1 MPPQLT
7 AIAQRLGRTL
17 GGFTTGQ
24 KVIAALA
31 LVGVLIGGA
40 AFTKWVGQPTYAPL
54 FSNLAGSDASAIVDQ
69 LNADGVQYQL
79 ADGGQT
85 VLVPKDVVYAERV
98 KLSGAG
104 LPAAETSG
112 YSLLDQQGVTASQ
125 FQQQVTY
132 QRALEGELAKTV
144 MAINGVQNA
153 VVHLAIPQKDVFL
166 DQQKQATAS
175 VLVSTRPGAT
185 MSSDQ
190 VQSVVHLVASS
201 IEGMD
206 PAQVTVVDGKGQL
219 LSTTTDGASGTGG
232 SSREEMTA
240 DYESRQAKNLQ
251 AMLDRVL
258 GPGRAVAQVTATLNF
273 DAIESVN
280 ERLTSDPKTAPLAE
294 TTTTEKYQGAGGTVG
309 GVLGTDNLA
318 VPNTNAS
325 GNGQYDKKATTKN
338 NSISKETVKTK
349 AAPGAVA
356 RQAVSVVVDTATP
369 GLQVAQIQQMVT
381 TAAGI
386 DAKRGD
392 TMSVTSLP
400 FDNSAAA
407 AAAAELKKAEA
418 ADQKQAMIG
427 YAKQGAIALV
437 LLIALLVFWLKR
449 RKKKKQKGAD
459 ADPALHVL
467 EVDDVVQRPVPL
479 QAVSPEALGST
490 GRLPALPPAGDG
502 LDGPSDAAR
511 QREEVAALVER
522 QPEEVAELLRGWLA
536 DRRS

>member
-7 AIAQRLGRTL
+7 AIVQRLGRTL
-17 GGFTTGQ
+17 GGFSTGQ

-31 LVGVLIGGA
+31 LVGVIIGGA

-69 LNADGVQYQL
+69 LNSDGVQYQL

-98 KLSGAG
+98 KLSGQG

-132 QRALEGELAKTV
+132 QRALEGELAKTIQ
-144 MAINGVQNA
+144 AINGVQTA

-185 MSSDQ
+185 VSSDQ
-190 VQSVVHLVASS
+190 VQSIVHLVASS

-219 LSTTTDGASGTGG
+219 LSSPTDGGAGAGSG
-232 SSREEMTA
+232 SREEMTA
-240 DYESRQAKNLQ
+240 DYESRQVTNLQ
-251 AMLDRVL
+251 GMLDRVL
-258 GPGRAVAQVTATLNF
+258 GPGRAVAQVTAQLNF
-273 DAIESVN
+273 DAIESTKEQLSSN
-280 ERLTSDPKTAPLAE
+280 PKTAPIAE
-294 TTTTEKYQGAGGTVG
+294 TTTSEKYKGAGSSVG

-318 VPNTNAS
+318 VPNGTGTGS
-325 GNGQYDKKATTKN
+325 GQYDKTSTTKN
-338 NSISKETVKTK
+338 NSVSKETIKTV

-356 RQAVSVVVDTATP
+356 KQSVSVVVDAKTQ
-369 GLQVAQIQQMVT
+369 GLQVAQVQQMVA

-386 DAKRGD
+386 DTSRGD

-400 FDNSAAA
+400 FDTSAAA
-407 AAAAELKKAEA
+407 TAAADLKKAQVAE
-418 ADQKQAMIG
+418 QRQVMIG
-427 YAKQGAIALV
+427 YAKQGAIALA

-449 RKKKKQKGAD
+449 RKRTKNRPV
-459 ADPALHVL
+459 DPALHVL
-467 EVDDVVQRPVPL
+467 QVDDVQPL
-479 QAVSPEALGST
+479 PMAPAPEALTST
-490 GRLPALPPAGDG
+490 AAQPALVAASEP
-502 LDGPSDAAR
+502 LDGPSGAAR
-511 QREEVAALVER
+511 RRDEVAALVER

>member
-7 AIAQRLGRTL
+7 ALVQRLGRTL

-40 AFTKWVGQPTYAPL
+40 AFTRWVGQPTYAPL

-69 LNADGVQYQL
+69 LNSDGVKYELQ
-79 ADGGQT
+79 DGGQT
-85 VLVPKDVVYAERV
+85 ILVPKDVVYAERV
-98 KLSGAG
+98 KLSGQG
-104 LPAAETSG
+104 LPAAESSG

-144 MAINGVQNA
+144 QAINGVQSA

-185 MSSDQ
+185 VSSDQ
-190 VQSVVHLVASS
+190 VQSIVHLVASS

-219 LSTTTDGASGTGG
+219 LSSPTEGGAGAGSG
-232 SSREEMTA
+232 SREEMRA
-240 DYESRQAKNLQ
+240 DYEARQVKNLQ
-251 AMLDRVL
+251 GMLDRVL
-258 GPGRAVAQVTATLNF
+258 GPGRAVAQVTAQLNF
-273 DAIESVN
+273 DAIESTN
-280 ERLTSDPKTAPLAE
+280 EKLTSNPNTAPVAE
-294 TTTTEKYQGAGGTVG
+294 TTTTESYKGAGGGVG

-318 VPNTNAS
+318 VPSNSS
-325 GNGQYDKKATTKN
+325 GNGSYDKKATTKN
-338 NSISKETVKTK
+338 NSVSKETTKTK
-349 AAPGAVA
+349 AAPGAVS
-356 RQAVSVVVDTATP
+356 RQSVSVVVDAKTP
-369 GLQVAQIQQMVT
+369 GLQIGQIQQMVT
-381 TAAGI
+381 TAAGV

-392 TMSVTSLP
+392 TISVTSLP
-400 FDNSAAA
+400 FDNSSAA
-407 AAAAELKKAEA
+407 AAAAELKKADEA
-418 ADQKQAMIG
+418 QQKQQLMG
-427 YAKQGAIALV
+427 YLKQGAIALA
-437 LLIALLVFWLKR
+437 LLLALLVFWLKR
-449 RKKKKQKGAD
+449 RKKKKAD
-459 ADPALHVL
+459 AGMPLHLL
-467 EVDDVVQRPVPL
+467 ELDVVDPPTALSTVTPDALSTAAPL
-479 QAVSPEALGST
+479 Q
-490 GRLPALPPAGDG
+490 ALPPA
-502 LDGPSDAAR
+502 LEVPDGPSAAAR
-511 QREEVAALVER
+511 RREEVAALVER

>member
-7 AIAQRLGRTL
+7 ALAQRLGRTL

-31 LVGVLIGGA
+31 LVGVVIGGA
-40 AFTKWVGQPTYAPL
+40 AFTRWVGQPTYAPL

-69 LNADGVQYQL
+69 LNADGVAYQL

-85 VLVPKDVVYAERV
+85 VLVPNDVVYAERV

-104 LPAAETSG
+104 LPAAEASG

-144 MAINGVQNA
+144 QAINGVQTA

-185 MSSDQ
+185 VSSDQ
-190 VQSVVHLVASS
+190 VQSIVHLVASS

-219 LSTTTDGASGTGG
+219 LSSPTDGATGTGS

-240 DYESRQAKNLQ
+240 DYETRQAQNLQ
-251 AMLDRVL
+251 VMLDRVL
-258 GPGRAVAQVTATLNF
+258 GPGRAVAKVTAQLNF
-273 DAIESVN
+273 DAIESTN
-280 ERLTSDPKTAPLAE
+280 EKLTSNPKTAPIAE
-294 TTTTEKYQGAGGTVG
+294 TTTTEKYKGAGGTVG

-318 VPNTNAS
+318 VPSGTTS
-325 GNGQYDKKATTKN
+325 GNGQYDKTATTKN
-338 NSISKETVKTK
+338 NSISKETIKTK

-356 RQAVSVVVDTATP
+356 RQSVSVVVDSRTP

-381 TAAGI
+381 TAAGV

-400 FDNSAAA
+400 FDTSAAA
-407 AAAAELKKAEA
+407 AAAADLKKAEA
-418 ADQKQAMIG
+418 AQQQQTMIG
-427 YAKQGAIALV
+427 YAKQGGIALV
-437 LLIALLVFWLKR
+437 ALIALLIFWLKR
-449 RKKKKQKGAD
+449 RKKRKKAAAAQ
-459 ADPALHVL
+459 PELHL
-467 EVDDVVQRPVPL
+467 LQVDDVVQPVALPAAAP
-479 QAVSPEALGST
+479 QALSST
-490 GRLPALPPAGDG
+490 GRLPALPAAGDG

-511 QREEVAALVER
+511 QREQVAALVER

>member
-7 AIAQRLGRTL
+7 ALVQRLGRTL
-17 GGFTTGQ
+17 GGFSTGQ
-24 KVIAALA
+24 KVIAVLA

-40 AFTKWVGQPTYAPL
+40 AFTTWVGQPTYAPL

-85 VLVPKDVVYAERV
+85 ILVPKDVVYAERV
-98 KLSGAG
+98 KLSGQG

-132 QRALEGELAKTV
+132 QRALEGELSKTV
-144 MAINGVQNA
+144 QAINGVQNA

-166 DQQKQATAS
+166 DEQKDATAS

-185 MSSDQ
+185 VSSDQ
-190 VQSVVHLVASS
+190 VQSIVHLVAAS

-206 PAQVTVVDGKGQL
+206 PAKVTVVDGKGQL
-219 LSTTTDGASGTGG
+219 LSSPTKGAAGAGS

-240 DYESRQAKNLQ
+240 EYESRQVKNLQ
-251 AMLDRVL
+251 TMLDRVL
-258 GPGRAVAQVTATLNF
+258 GPGRAVAQVTAQLNF
-273 DAIESVN
+273 DAIESTN
-280 ERLTSDPKTAPLAE
+280 EKLTSDPKTAPIAE
-294 TTTTEKYQGAGGTVG
+294 TTTSEKYQGAGSTVG

-318 VPNTNAS
+318 VPNGNNS
-325 GNGQYDKKATTKN
+325 GSGQYDKTSTTKN
-338 NSISKETVKTK
+338 NSVSKQTTKTV
-349 AAPGAVA
+349 AAPGAVSK
-356 RQAVSVVVDTATP
+356 QSVSVVVDAKAP
-369 GLQVAQIQQMVT
+369 GLQVAQIQQMVA

-400 FDNSAAA
+400 FDTSAAA
-407 AAAAELKKAEA
+407 SAAAELQKAESA
-418 ADQKQAMIG
+418 EQRAAMIG

-437 LLIALLVFWLKR
+437 ALIALLVFWLKR
-449 RKKKKQKGAD
+449 RKRKKSQP

-467 EVDDVVQRPVPL
+467 DVDDVMPL
-479 QAVSPEALGST
+479 PAAAAPEALTST
-490 GRLPALPPAGDG
+490 SQQPALLAASEP
-502 LDGPSDAAR
+502 LDGPSTAAR
-511 QREEVAALVER
+511 RREEVAALVER

-536 DRRS
+536 DRRG

>member
-7 AIAQRLGRTL
+7 AIVQRLGRTL

-24 KVIAALA
+24 KVIAVLA
-31 LVGVLIGGA
+31 LVGVIIGGA

-85 VLVPKDVVYAERV
+85 VMVPNDVVYTERV
-98 KLSGAG
+98 KLSGQG

-132 QRALEGELAKTV
+132 QRAMEGELAKTIQ
-144 MAINGVQNA
+144 AINGVQTA

-185 MSSDQ
+185 VSSDQ
-190 VQSVVHLVASS
+190 VQSIVHLVASS
-201 IEGMD
+201 VEGMD

-219 LSTTTDGASGTGG
+219 LSSPTDGGVGAGS

-240 DYESRQAKNLQ
+240 DYESRQVTNLQ
-251 AMLDRVL
+251 GMLDRVL
-258 GPGRAVAQVTATLNF
+258 GPGRAVAQVTAQLNF
-273 DAIESVN
+273 DAIESTN
-280 ERLTSDPKTAPLAE
+280 ERLTSNPKTAPIAE
-294 TTTTEKYQGAGGTVG
+294 TTTKENYKGAGGTAG

-318 VPNTNAS
+318 VPSTGT
-325 GNGQYDKKATTKN
+325 GNGQYGKTSTTKN
-338 NSISKETVKTK
+338 NSISKETIKTV

-356 RQAVSVVVDTATP
+356 KQSVSVVVDAKTP
-369 GLQVAQIQQMVT
+369 GLQVAQVQQMVA

-386 DAKRGD
+386 DTKRGD

-400 FDNSAAA
+400 FDTSAAA
-407 AAAAELKKAEA
+407 TAAADLAKAQAAE
-418 ADQKQAMIG
+418 QRQTMIG
-427 YAKQGAIALV
+427 YAKQGAIALA

-449 RKKKKQKGAD
+449 RKRKKNQPV
-459 ADPALHVL
+459 DPALHVL
-467 EVDDVVQRPVPL
+467 EMDDVQPLPV
-479 QAVSPEALGST
+479 AVTPEALTSNASQ
-490 GRLPALPPAGDG
+490 PALPAAGDQ
-502 LDGPSDAAR
+502 LDGPSGAAR
-511 QREEVAALVER
+511 RREEVAALVER

-536 DRRS
+536 DRRG

>member
-7 AIAQRLGRTL
+7 AIAQRLGKTL
-17 GGFTTGQ
+17 GGFSTGQ

-31 LVGVLIGGA
+31 LVGVLLGGA
-40 AFTKWVGQPTYAPL
+40 AFTTWVGQPTYAPL

-69 LNADGVQYQL
+69 LNADGVKYQL

-98 KLSGAG
+98 KLSGQG

-144 MAINGVQNA
+144 QAINGVQSA

-166 DQQKQATAS
+166 DQQKEATAS

-185 MSSDQ
+185 VSSDQ
-190 VQSVVHLVASS
+190 VQSIVHLVASS

-219 LSTTTDGASGTGG
+219 LSSPADGATVGG
-232 SSREEMTA
+232 AGSSSREEMTA
-240 DYESRQAKNLQ
+240 DYEARQVKNLQ
-251 AMLDRVL
+251 TMLDRVL
-258 GPGRAVAQVTATLNF
+258 GPGRAVAQVTAQLNF
-273 DAIESVN
+273 DAIESTN
-280 ERLTSDPKTAPLAE
+280 EKLTSDPKTAPIAE
-294 TTTTEKYQGAGGTVG
+294 TTTTEKYEGAGSTVG

-318 VPNTNAS
+318 VPN
-325 GNGQYDKKATTKN
+325 GNGNGSGQYDKTSTTKN
-338 NSISKETVKTK
+338 NSISKETTKTV
-349 AAPGAVA
+349 AAPGAVSKQSVA
-356 RQAVSVVVDTATP
+356 VVVDAKTP
-369 GLQVAQIQQMVT
+369 GLQVAQVQQMVA

-392 TMSVTSLP
+392 TMSVTSMP
-400 FDNSAAA
+400 FDTSAAA
-407 AAAAELKKAEA
+407 SAAADLKKAEEA
-418 ADQKQAMIG
+418 EQRAAMIG
-427 YAKQGAIALV
+427 YAKQGG
-437 LLIALLVFWLKR
+437 IALLVLLALLIIWLKR
-449 RKKKKQKGAD
+449 RKRAKQQPV
-459 ADPALHVL
+459 DPTLHVL
-467 EVDDVVQRPVPL
+467 DVDGVVPQPL
-479 QAVSPEALGST
+479 PMAPAPEALTST
-490 GRLPALPPAGDG
+490 ASQPALPAAREV
-502 LDGPSDAAR
+502 LDGPSSAAR

>member
-7 AIAQRLGRTL
+7 ALVQRLGRTV
-17 GGFTTGQ
+17 GGFSTGQ

-31 LVGVLIGGA
+31 LVGVLLGGA
-40 AFTKWVGQPTYAPL
+40 AFTRWVGQPTYAPL

-69 LNADGVQYQL
+69 LNSDGVSYQL
-79 ADGGQT
+79 QDGGQT

-104 LPAAETSG
+104 LPAAEASG

-144 MAINGVQNA
+144 QAISGVQSA

-185 MSSDQ
+185 LSSDQ
-190 VQSVVHLVASS
+190 VQSIVHLVASS

-206 PAQVTVVDGKGQL
+206 PTQVTVVDGKGQL
-219 LSTTTDGASGTGG
+219 LSSPTDGGVGAGS

-240 DYESRQAKNLQ
+240 DYESRQVKNLQ
-251 AMLDRVL
+251 TMLDRVL
-258 GPGRAVAQVTATLNF
+258 GTGHAVAQVTAQLNF
-273 DAIESVN
+273 DAIESTN
-280 ERLTSDPKTAPLAE
+280 EKLTSNPTTAPVAE
-294 TTTTEKYQGAGGTVG
+294 TTTTETYKGTGGGAG

-318 VPNTNAS
+318 VPSSGS
-325 GNGQYDKKATTKN
+325 GNGSYDKKSTTKN

-349 AAPGAVA
+349 AAPGALA
-356 RQAVSVVVDTATP
+356 RQSVSVVIDAKTP
-369 GLQVAQIQQMVT
+369 GLQVAQIQQMVS

-392 TMSVTSLP
+392 TISVTSLP
-400 FDNSAAA
+400 FDTTAAA
-407 AAAAELKKAEA
+407 AAAAELQK
-418 ADQKQAMIG
+418 ADQAQQKQVLMG
-427 YAKQGAIALV
+427 YVKQGAIALV
-437 LLIALLVFWLKR
+437 LLLALLVFWLKR
-449 RKKKKQKGAD
+449 RKKNKQQPD
-459 ADPALHVL
+459 AGTPLHL
-467 EVDDVVQRPVPL
+467 LQLDDVLDPPTALSTVT
-479 QAVSPEALGST
+479 PEALTST
-490 GRLPALPPAGDG
+490 GQRPALPPALDVP
-502 LDGPSDAAR
+502 DGPSTAAR
-511 QREEVAALVER
+511 RREEVAALVER